1 MTGRLTRSRAALL
14 LLAITILSLLA
25 LSQWPDNFLTKTLA
39 QLQNF
44 QTDGATLR
52 ARILAYGGL
61 APAIFILI
69 QVAQVVVAPIPGEA
83 SGFLGGYLFGAGS
96 GFLYSSLGLTIGST
110 LAFGGGRLLTA
121 FFTER
126 FRHTSFYRRFNHL
139 VCRGDFLIPFVLFLL
154 PGFPKDSLC
163 YLLGMS
169 SMPWTAFL
177 LIAGVGR
184 MPGTLM
190 LSLQGAEVFA
200 GNGLRLAVICLVS
213 LLVALPCLLGRH
225 RLLARINRH
234 RAEQLAPEDS
244 GNE

>member
-1 MTGRLTRSRAALL
+1 MTARLTRPRAALL
-14 LLAITILSLLA
+14 LAFAAVAILA
-25 LSQWPDNFLTKTLA
+25 LYLSPDNFLAGTVA
-39 QLQNF
+39 QLKNF
-44 QTDGATLR
+44 PSEGATLR

-61 APAIFILI
+61 APCLFILI

-83 SGFLGGYLFGAGS
+83 SGLLGGYLFGALP
-96 GFLYSSLGLTIGST
+96 GFLYSSLGLTIGSG

-121 FFTER
+121 FFSER
-126 FRHTSFYRRFNHL
+126 FRHTSVYQRFNHL
-139 VCRGDFLIPFVLFLL
+139 VARGDFLIPFVLFLL

-177 LIAGVGR
+177 LITGVGR

-200 GNGLRLAVICLVS
+200 GNWLRLAII
-213 LLVALPCLLGRH
+213 LLVTLLVVLPCLLGRH
-225 RLLARINRH
+225 QLLERLSRH
-234 RAEQLAPEDS
+234 RAESSFPEKPDH
-244 GNE
+244 E

>member
-1 MTGRLTRSRAALL
+1 MTTGLTRLRAALL
-14 LLAITILSLLA
+14 LLAIITLSLLA
-25 LSQWPDNFLTKTLA
+25 LSQWPDNFLTNTLE
-39 QLQNF
+39 QLRNF
-44 QTDGATLR
+44 QTEGAILR
-52 ARILAYGGL
+52 TRILAFGGL
-61 APAIFILI
+61 APAIFVLI

-83 SGFLGGYLFGAGS
+83 SGFLGGYLFGAWF
-96 GFLYSSLGLTIGST
+96 GFLYSSLGLTTGSA

-177 LIAGVGR
+177 LIAGVGADAR
-184 MPGTLM
+184 HPDALPARRRGLRGQLAAVGGHH
-190 LSLQGAEVFA
+190 LSLTGGGPPLPA
-200 GNGLRLAVICLVS
+200 RPPS
-213 LLVALPCLLGRH
+213 LTSPVQPPPRRTAIFRGFRP
-225 RLLARINRH
+225 
-234 RAEQLAPEDS
+234 
-244 GNE
+244 